1 MMNFSVC
8 FEVLDLAMLCF
19 QDSNLWV
26 PRGGKSHVSCLGP
39 SGNEAR
45 ASLEGKLFAFNTFAI
60 QAFCEVSQESDATGL
75 Q

>member
-1 MMNFSVC
+1 MFPGQQSVG
-8 FEVLDLAMLCF
+8 AP
-19 QDSNLWV
+19 W
-26 PRGGKSHVSCLGP
+26 GKSHVSCLGP

-75 Q
+75 QGSKGS